1 MGTSGI
7 SGFSGLS
14 QVQGLSE
21 VGAGTIGKFNGRV
34 VAMGSNLV
42 VGDSELWGSGTK
54 IVGPSLAAR
63 NTQVVQGGKV

>member
-14 QVQGLSE
+14 QIQGLSE
-21 VGAGTIGKFNGRV
+21 VGAGTIGKFNGHDV
-34 VAMGSNLV
+34 TLGSKSV
-42 VGDSELWGSGTK
+42 VGASEFGVTFDIK
-54 IVGPSLAAR
+54 GPSLAAR

>member
-21 VGAGTIGKFNGRV
+21 VGAGTIGKFNGHDV
-34 VAMGSNLV
+34 TMGSKSV
-42 VGDSELWGSGTK
+42 ASASEFGNRLNTSET
-54 IVGPSLAAR
+54 PLAAR

>member
-1 MGTSGI
+1 MGISGT

-21 VGAGTIGKFNGRV
+21 AAGQVGNLGGRKV
-34 VAMGSNLV
+34 TRGSESVASA
-42 VGDSELWGSGTK
+42 SEFGNRLNTSET
-54 IVGPSLAAR
+54 PLAAR